1 MYRAYKFRLYPNNEQ
16 RVLIHKTFGCYRF
29 IYNYFLDKCKTNG
42 YMKTYDMCIFLK
54 EVDSC
59 SLRCAIFNL
68 EDSYKRF
75 FFKKTRYPKFKNK
88 YTKQTYRTN
97 CIRSTYKGRIYSNIT
112 LDLVNNTIKLSKL
125 GLVKIRGYR
134 NLEIING
141 NVINMENIIIK

>member
-1 MYRAYKFRLYPNNEQ
+1 
-16 RVLIHKTFGCYRF
+16 
-29 IYNYFLDKCKTNG
+29 
-42 YMKTYDMCIFLK
+42 MCIFLK

-97 CIRSTYKGRIYSNIT
+97 CIRSTYKGRTYSNIAF
-112 LDLVNNTIKLSKL
+112 DLVNNTIKLPKL

-141 NVINMENIIIK
+141 NFINMENIIIK

>member
-1 MYRAYKFRLYPNNEQ
+1 
-16 RVLIHKTFGCYRF
+16 
-29 IYNYFLDKCKTNG
+29 
-42 YMKTYDMCIFLK
+42 MCIFLK

-97 CIRSTYKGRIYSNIT
+97 CIRSTYKGRTYSNIV
-112 LDLVNNTIKLSKL
+112 LDLVNNTIKLPKL

-141 NVINMENIIIK
+141 NFINMENIIIK